1 MKGPPR
7 TARRLAD
14 DAENESENENEPDD
28 EIGNDNDS
36 SVDAH
41 TSTESASAHLGTI
54 NFKKNRP
61 HVPETNLE
69 DIH

>member
-1 MKGPPR
+1 MSRWWPGMY
-7 TARRLAD
+7 AD
-14 DAENESENENEPDD
+14 LPHHSENEPDD
-28 EIGNDNDS
+28 EIGNENDS

-54 NFKKNRP
+54 KFKKNRP